1 MKYIKDIIRVS
12 LFVFIIYIPIVWYSI
27 QNILDKKILEEN
39 YLVAQLLGRIG
50 GSVSLLLK
58 ENRVSE
64 VCQKLGAEYDV
75 KNINSY
81 KVISPDQGECFAPQ
95 ENLFVPSEFDYSVH
109 NGSYYYRVTESG
121 VDWMISVQLP
131 TRIKFW
137 NAIFNY
143 PKIRESFIKDILT
156 AIYIIFAFV
165 FLAVLVFAN
174 AIQLR
179 FKRQGLNPLWL
190 RLIKKM
196 FGFLQLQDL
205 RILDLATKEIIQEVD
220 RLEKDID
227 LLETSLEYSILNEIK
242 QKSKTIPYTFNGT
255 VAKVDINGYSKVIAL
270 GDKAGT
276 QKLTQNLEQFGCELL
291 FRYQGL
297 FEKSIGDE
305 LVVVFKGKD
314 SEKLATAYCRDL
326 MREFS
331 EIEFDFNS
339 GLEKRKFTLKSAI
352 SSSEIVFSK
361 RMSGYG
367 FSGDALTFATRL
379 MDVVQLKDRNILSVL
394 EKQSSAIEGLIY
406 LPQMVRQFEFKN
418 MNPQTGYWID
428 QFKSIDEC
436 YQSAENEL
444 MYFRSN
450 SDIIYL
456 FNKIQTEASIDKVN
470 LILSCLSKISVRE
483 SNDKIIHAYIQSV
496 IVFEQKAANN
506 ERFIIS
512 FTYLITE
519 GARLIPPHYW
529 NQGCTD
535 CLLSVSRRID
545 GRVNA
550 AIIEVL
556 IEKNL
561 FETVNEHHDTFLFPN
576 DQSFRTRGN
585 LLINQALQSLDQDV
599 LSKIIQ
605 MMNSKI
611 VLESHTGIYCA
622 CHVSQYYQAHNP
634 AELLIYNKHDEIIN
648 SLQVTLAEGTARNN
662 SAQISNRLV
671 GMIQKTLAKY
681 VRHSHSAIQ

>member
-39 YLVAQLLGRIG
+39 YLVAQLLGRVG

-64 VCQKLGAEYDV
+64 VCQRLGSEYDV

-81 KVISPDQGECFAPQ
+81 RVISADQGECFAPQ
-95 ENLFVPSEFDYSVH
+95 DNLFVPSETDYSVH
-109 NGSYYYRVTESG
+109 NGSYYYRIAENG

-137 NAIFNY
+137 NAIFDY
-143 PKIRESFIKDILT
+143 PKLRESFLKDILI

-165 FLAVLVFAN
+165 LLAVLVFAN
-174 AIQLR
+174 SIQLR
-179 FKRQGLNPLWL
+179 FKRQGLNPFWL

-242 QKSKTIPYTFNGT
+242 QKSKTIPYAFNGT
-255 VAKVDINGYSKVIAL
+255 VAKVDINGFSKVIAL

-314 SEKLATAYCRDL
+314 SEKLAAAYCRDL

-331 EIEFDFNS
+331 EVEFDFNS

-367 FSGDALTFATRL
+367 FSGDALTFTTRL
-379 MDVVQLKDRNILSVL
+379 MDVVQLKDRNILSIL
-394 EKQSSAIEGLIY
+394 QSQASALEGLIR
-406 LPQMVRQFEFKN
+406 LPETIRHFEFKN
-418 MNPQTGYWID
+418 MNSQTGYWID
-428 QFKSIDEC
+428 QFKSIDDC
-436 YQSAENEL
+436 YQNDENEL
-444 MYFRSN
+444 IYFRSN

-456 FNKIQTEASIDKVN
+456 FHKIQTEASIDKVN

-483 SNDKIIHAYIQSV
+483 SNDKIIHAYIQS
-496 IVFEQKAANN
+496 IILFEQKTVIND
-506 ERFIIS
+506 RFIIS

-519 GARLIPPHYW
+519 GARLIPPQYW
-529 NQGCTD
+529 NQACTD

-550 AIIEVL
+550 AIVEVL

-576 DQSFRTRGN
+576 DQSYRTRGN
-585 LLINQALQSLDQDV
+585 LLINQALQSVDQDI
-599 LSKIIQ
+599 LGKIIQ

-622 CHVSQYYQAHNP
+622 CHISQYYQSHNP

-648 SLQVTLAEGTARNN
+648 MLQVILAEGQARHN
-662 SAQISNRLV
+662 SAQISPRLV
-671 GMIQKTLAKY
+671 DMIQKTLSKY
-681 VRHSHSAIQ
+681 VRHSQNAI